1 MVDVNAGALFVWINQ
16 TNEFSDR
23 FSFPPSE
30 NYFALLIFQH
40 PHPPAALLILFRSP
54 YLYLMKLEGES
65 MPFGTSNPL
74 SLLYR
79 MEWLD
84 TLSLH

>member
-1 MVDVNAGALFVWINQ
+1 MVDVNAGALFVCINQ

-40 PHPPAALLILFRSP
+40 PPPPAALLILFRSP